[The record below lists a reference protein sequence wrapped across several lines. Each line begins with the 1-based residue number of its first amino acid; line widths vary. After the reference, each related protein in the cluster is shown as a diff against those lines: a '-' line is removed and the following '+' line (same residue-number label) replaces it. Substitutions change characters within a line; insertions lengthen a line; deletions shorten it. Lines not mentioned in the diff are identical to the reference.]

1 MGNKPKQSARE
12 AFDLNI
18 GDAKMLVEF
27 ARLLSNQRRRRMRV
41 ELRERIGSALDIPQR
56 QWDDLDCLQNDRAFM
71 IFMPGHASWRERL
84 DEASLRPLLRQ
95 ALVAACAAIE
105 TFCAD
110 RVMERYGSAVRNRP
124 APPRLLALA
133 MTVEDYLFIDKKFKR
148 RGWGLRQVVELE
160 IRRRAS
166 PAPAQIGE
174 LFSLVGEK
182 DLMKRVDTRRG
193 VAKGSSAAALERIVK
208 RRNLIA
214 HMGDRK
220 GRGRA
225 AITIDE
231 VATDLDCV
239 AGIISALDTETRAR
253 PALPRSKADTRHAGD
268 LNGSVAT
275 APG

>member
-1 MGNKPKQSARE
+1 MKKLLAVPVAMLAAIGRCLRGNR
-12 AFDLNI
+12 DVL
-18 GDAKMLVEF
+18 
-27 ARLLSNQRRRRMRV
+27 RR
-41 ELRERIGSALDIPQR
+41 
-56 QWDDLDCLQNDRAFM
+56 
-71 IFMPGHASWRERL
+71 PGHGALRHSGKKSSS
-84 DEASLRPLLRQ
+84 ATSL
-95 ALVAACAAIE
+95 AGAG
-105 TFCAD
+105 D
-110 RVMERYGSAVRNRP
+110 
-124 APPRLLALA
+124 
-133 MTVEDYLFIDKKFKR
+133 DR
-148 RGWGLRQVVELE
+148 RGLPPHRGEIQAAWLGLRQVVELE

-174 LFSLVGEK
+174 LFGLVGEK
-182 DLMKRVDTRRG
+182 DLMKRVDARRG

-231 VATDLDCV
+231 VASDLDCV

-253 PALPRSKADTRHAGD
+253 AALGRSKAETLHAVD

-275 APG
+275 LPG